1 MGLRISR
8 DIASAAKPNWRV
20 PFEANIDRS
29 LEDLIDNGASAGVF
43 GSRTASVLFDLKPP
57 NAALMID
64 AADESNRSPPMVRR
78 RA

>member
-1 MGLRISR
+1 M
-8 DIASAAKPNWRV
+8 
-20 PFEANIDRS
+20 
-29 LEDLIDNGASAGVF
+29 
-43 GSRTASVLFDLKPP
+43 ASVLFDLKPP